1 MLDPAI
7 KRGIIA
13 GVISWLIILVFLQ
26 PLANFLWTITRTVAA
41 EFSKG
46 ILDSVYLRAAQGE
59 TTRIDLQFLLM
70 FMATWWGFTVGIIV
84 GGLSSR
90 LKPTPSDRDAVAW
103 IRKNSWLLITILIV
117 GAVDGGVYAAKN
129 YAVVQFNVSFR
140 QRLAAIA
147 PYITSQ
153 QEKQLLSMWALMKT
167 QQDYTRVN
175 AVLENYARDQN
186 IELPKVGLR

>member
-13 GVISWLIILVFLQ
+13 SVISWLIILVFLQ
-26 PLANFLWTITRTVAA
+26 PLTNLLWTITRAVAA
-41 EFSKG
+41 EFSKS
-46 ILDSVYLRAAQGE
+46 ILDSVYQRAAQGE

-70 FMATWWGFTVGIIV
+70 FMSIWWGLTVGIIV
-84 GGLSSR
+84 GGVSSR
-90 LKPTPSDRDAVAW
+90 LLPSDRDAAAW
-103 IRKNSWLLITILIV
+103 VRKNSWLLIALLIV

-153 QEKQLLSMWALMKT
+153 QDKELLSMWALMKT
-167 QQDYTRVN
+167 QEDYARVN
-175 AVLENYARDQN
+175 AVLENYARGQN